1 MAKFQVIS
9 RVDAFVDYVA
19 EVEAD
24 DPHSAALIAYGGK
37 ADIDW
42 KKQRVTEFDARRI
55 ATLDER
61 GEEIESTAQG
71 KF

>member
-9 RVDAFVDYVA
+9 RVDAFVDYIA

-24 DPHSAALIAYGGK
+24 DPHSAALIAYRGK
-37 ADIDW
+37 ADIIW
-42 KKQRVTEFDARRI
+42 HKQRVTEFDARRI
-55 ATLDER
+55 ATLDEH
-61 GEEIESTAQG
+61 GEEIESTAHG

>member
-1 MAKFQVIS
+1 MAKFQVLS
-9 RVDAFVDYVA
+9 RVDAFADYVA

-24 DPHSAALIAYGGK
+24 DPHSAALIAYSGK
-37 ADIDW
+37 ADIAW
-42 KKQRVTEFDARRI
+42 RKQRVTEFDARRI
-55 ATLDER
+55 VTLNEH

>member
-19 EVEAD
+19 EIEAD
-24 DPHSAALIAYGGK
+24 DPHSAASIAYSGD
-37 ADIDW
+37 ADVIW
-42 KKQRVTEFDARRI
+42 RRQRVTEFDARRI
-55 ATLDER
+55 ATLDEH
-61 GEEIESTAQG
+61 GEEIESTALG